1 MPEVTHLGPFISFEG
16 IEGCGKTTQIQL
28 LSERLDK
35 RGVEHLLT
43 REPGGTPIGDQ
54 IRQLVLNPAFKAMIP
69 TCELLLYA
77 AARAQHIEE
86 VIRPA
91 LDQDRLVLC
100 DRFTDATLAYQG
112 YGRGLSLDLIRRLH
126 GLEILSLQPVR
137 TVLFDIDVRTSLGRA
152 RSRDLSRPH
161 SDAESRF
168 EQEDLLFHEK
178 VSSGY
183 IDLSHREPERY
194 LVIDARGGIREVHDR
209 LIGSLKDFFQQS
221 GIEL

>member
-1 MPEVTHLGPFISFEG
+1 MGSFISFEG
-16 IEGCGKTTQIQL
+16 MEGCGKTTQIQL
-28 LSERLDK
+28 LSERLEK

-54 IRQLVLNPAFKAMIP
+54 IRRLVLDPAFKNMTP

-126 GLEILSLQPVR
+126 GMEILSLQPVR
-137 TVLFDIDVRTSLGRA
+137 TILFDIDVRTGLERA
-152 RSRDLSRPH
+152 RSRDRSRPQAR
-161 SDAESRF
+161 AESRF
-168 EQEDLLFHEK
+168 EQEELLFHEK
-178 VSSGY
+178 VASGY
-183 IDLSHREPERY
+183 IDLSHREPDRY
-194 LVIDARGGIREVHDR
+194 LVIDARGGILEVHER
-209 LIGSLKDFFQQS
+209 LLDALRAFFHQS